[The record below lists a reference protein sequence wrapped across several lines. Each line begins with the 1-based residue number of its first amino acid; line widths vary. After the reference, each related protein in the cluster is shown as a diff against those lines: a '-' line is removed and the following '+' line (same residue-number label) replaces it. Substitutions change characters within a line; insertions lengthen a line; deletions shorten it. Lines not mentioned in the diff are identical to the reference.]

1 MTTVLQSSLIQ
12 VIVASIRK
20 ACKGLGRDFGE
31 VTELVVSR
39 KGPGDFVTAADK
51 RVEDALFEELLRVRP
66 GYGFLGEERGLVS
79 GTDKTHRWI
88 VDPIDGTT
96 NFMHGIP
103 HFACTVALE
112 RQMDGDKP
120 EIVAGVTYNPIL
132 HDLYWAEKGK
142 GVYHNERRLRVS
154 NRKSLEESLIGTGA
168 PFIGKPGHA
177 QFLKELHQIM
187 QRTAGVRRMGACS
200 LDLAYVAS
208 GQFDGFWERGLK
220 PWDMAAGL
228 LFIAE
233 AGGVVTSLD
242 SEDSPLL
249 TGDLVCGNSDI
260 YAQLLEKLGLAK

>member
-1 MTTVLQSSLIQ
+1 LILQSSLIQ

-20 ACKGLGRDFGE
+20 ACKGIARDFGE
-31 VTELVVSR
+31 VTELQVSK

-51 RVEDALFEELLRVRP
+51 RVEAALFEELLRVRP
-66 GYGFLGEERGLVS
+66 GYGFLGEEQGEIHGS
-79 GTDKTHRWI
+79 DKTHRWI

-112 RQMDGDKP
+112 REG

-132 HDLYWAEKGK
+132 NDLYWAEKGK
-142 GVYHNERRLRVS
+142 GAFHNDRRLRVS
-154 NRKSLEESLIGTGA
+154 QRKALDESLIATGA

-187 QRTAGVRRMGACS
+187 QRTAGIRRMGACS

-208 GQFDGFWERGLK
+208 GQFDGYWERGLK

-228 LFIAE
+228 LLVAE
-233 AGGVVTSLD
+233 AGGKVTALD
-242 SEDSPLL
+242 SDQSPLI
-249 TGDLVCGNSDI
+249 TGELVCANLDL
-260 YAQLLEKLGLAK
+260 YPQLVEKLKLAL